1 MTAPSTNSKDRNDLR
16 YLVFLAVLMFIVSFF
31 TSGCAGGIQ

>member
-1 MTAPSTNSKDRNDLR
+1 MTVPLKKDRNDLR

-31 TSGCAGGIQ
+31 MSGCAGGL